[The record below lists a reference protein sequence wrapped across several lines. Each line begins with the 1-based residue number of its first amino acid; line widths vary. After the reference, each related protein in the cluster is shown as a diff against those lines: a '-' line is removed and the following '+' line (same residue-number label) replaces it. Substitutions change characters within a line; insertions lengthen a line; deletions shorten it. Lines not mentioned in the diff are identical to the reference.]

1 MYKPVFFFLAGP
13 AFVLLFTDF
22 KSCRLKKRLYVVILV
37 AKKVPQPAVNIVVDH
52 INKDSPAVDS

>member
-1 MYKPVFFFLAGP
+1 
-13 AFVLLFTDF
+13 
-22 KSCRLKKRLYVVILV
+22 LV